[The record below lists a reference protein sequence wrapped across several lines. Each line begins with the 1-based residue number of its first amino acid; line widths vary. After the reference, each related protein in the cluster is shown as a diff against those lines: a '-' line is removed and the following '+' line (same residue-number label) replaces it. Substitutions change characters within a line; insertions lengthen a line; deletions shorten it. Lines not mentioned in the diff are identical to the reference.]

1 MIRVLQNLPNKLFK
15 TCYKGGYHWAN
26 RGTAVAEA
34 QRRRCQDG
42 VAVTDAVDRV
52 YGLPVLRSW
61 IHTSS
66 RADTIGSH
74 KQRSDEEWRR
84 SFKQKVEWESFK
96 RCHSYHEA
104 VGWGSIIVLGL
115 QLGRLIN
122 AGTTGDQRKKSDGL
136 LGSVVKVLP
145 CASQAH
151 PVSTTQSILPK
162 KKRELRRQSF
172 ESCSS
177 SSQESESNASS
188 ENDAWDEELSSDG
201 VAFLRPSPSSFLSS
215 IPYHPS
221 STPFNHTI
229 LKTKH
234 SSVNPSNTVDSPSS
248 AESLTPTFDRVT
260 QECWGQVT
268 NMIGIHLLSQGDE
281 DEAVQHFQASS
292 SAGYAK
298 GQYNL
303 GICYDQGKG
312 VPQDYKLAADQF
324 RHAAHQGHP
333 HAQYKL
339 GVYHLYGQGGVEQS
353 ERRAITLMM
362 KAASA
367 DVTQA
372 QSYLGVYFM
381 TREVPDSKKAVPI
394 LKKAAAKEEPEA
406 LYHLAVCYEF
416 GWGVVHNEAKAA
428 SLYHSASKHDHA
440 PALYAL
446 GMFYEEGLGGLP
458 VDECEARVLYS
469 KASSLGF
476 EKASQRLLEIDL
488 AKTNK
493 KAPPLLQLNSSQ
505 NFDSMISDSSKSSF
519 SSITSSG
526 FISHPE
532 AVHMSHSAPE
542 LIPRRDATKTPMSSD
557 GGGDGSHILHSLS
570 YLTLVF
576 PEVQKGWSVSNFK
589 DLLGERGSFSI
600 EGRPGQGMISE
611 GHMINQG
618 DRRVRF
624 QVGGV
629 EEDEFAPDWC
639 EPIDSM
645 VHTTSVPFRQAAVVI

>member
-1 MIRVLQNLPNKLFK
+1 
-15 TCYKGGYHWAN
+15 
-26 RGTAVAEA
+26 
-34 QRRRCQDG
+34 
-42 VAVTDAVDRV
+42 
-52 YGLPVLRSW
+52 
-61 IHTSS
+61 
-66 RADTIGSH
+66 
-74 KQRSDEEWRR
+74 
-84 SFKQKVEWESFK
+84 
-96 RCHSYHEA
+96 
-104 VGWGSIIVLGL
+104 
-115 QLGRLIN
+115 
-122 AGTTGDQRKKSDGL
+122 
-136 LGSVVKVLP
+136 
-145 CASQAH
+145 
-151 PVSTTQSILPK
+151 
-162 KKRELRRQSF
+162 
-172 ESCSS
+172 
-177 SSQESESNASS
+177 
-188 ENDAWDEELSSDG
+188 
-201 VAFLRPSPSSFLSS
+201 
-215 IPYHPS
+215 
-221 STPFNHTI
+221 
-229 LKTKH
+229 
-234 SSVNPSNTVDSPSS
+234 
-248 AESLTPTFDRVT
+248 
-260 QECWGQVT
+260 
-268 NMIGIHLLSQGDE
+268 MIGIHLQSQGDE

-298 GQYNL
+298 GQHNL

-353 ERRAITLMM
+353 EQQAIALMM

-367 DVTQA
+367 GVTQA

-381 TREVPDSKKAVPI
+381 TREVPDSKKAVPY
-394 LKKAAAKEEPEA
+394 LRKAAAKEEPEA

-458 VDECEARVLYS
+458 VDECEARALYS

-476 EKASQRLLEIDL
+476 EKASHRLLEIDL
-488 AKTNK
+488 AKTKK
-493 KAPPLLQLNSSQ
+493 KAPPLPQLNLSQ
-505 NFDSMISDSSKSSF
+505 SFDSIISDSSESSF

-532 AVHMSHSAPE
+532 VVHMSHSAPE
-542 LIPRRDATKTPMSSD
+542 LIPRRDATKTAMNSG

-576 PEVQKGWSVSNFK
+576 PQVQKGWSVSNFK
-589 DLLGERGSFSI
+589 DFLGERGSFSI
-600 EGRPGQGMISE
+600 EDLPGQGMVSE

-629 EEDEFAPDWC
+629 AEDEFAPDWC
-639 EPIDSM
+639 DPIDSM